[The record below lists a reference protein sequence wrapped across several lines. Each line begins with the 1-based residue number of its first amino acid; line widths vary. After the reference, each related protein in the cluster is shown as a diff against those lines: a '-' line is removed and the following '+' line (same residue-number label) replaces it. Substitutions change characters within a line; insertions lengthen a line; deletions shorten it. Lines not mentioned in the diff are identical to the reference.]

1 LRLGVTIRATI
12 LAGGTPVSSSTI
24 LIVDDE
30 PKVRLLLRRCLES
43 NGFEV
48 VEAEGEAGTL
58 DAIRA
63 NNVKLVTLDVKL
75 GGENGLEIAKR
86 IRQNSNVPII
96 MVTGRNDVIDR
107 VVGLEVGADDYI
119 TKPFHVRE
127 VLARVRSVLRR
138 TGNTENPQPT
148 APETQEN
155 HPDTQGAVTFDGM
168 TAYPDR
174 FELLDRNGAPLEMT
188 SGDFRLLSVFLGN
201 PKRMLS
207 RDRIMDLLHGTE
219 WSPLDRTIDNHVARL
234 RKKVERD
241 PTSPMLIKTVRGI
254 GYMFATEV
262 KRLDT

>member
-1 LRLGVTIRATI
+1 MT
-12 LAGGTPVSSSTI
+12 SKTI

-43 NGFEV
+43 DGFNV
-48 VEAEGEAGTL
+48 IEAEDDAGTL
-58 DAIRA
+58 DALRS
-63 NNVKLVTLDVKL
+63 NDVKLVTLDVNL
-75 GGENGLEIAKR
+75 GGDNGLEVAKR
-86 IRQNSNVPII
+86 IRQQSSVPII
-96 MVTGRNDVIDR
+96 MVTGRDDVIDR

-138 TGNTENPQPT
+138 AGEVDSSQSPAAEASKKPT
-148 APETQEN
+148 N
-155 HPDTQGAVTFDGM
+155 HEGAVTFDGM
-168 TAYPDR
+168 TAYLDR
-174 FELLDRNGAPLEMT
+174 FELLDRDGTQVEMT

-234 RKKVERD
+234 RKKIERD
-241 PTSPMLIKTVRGI
+241 PSSPALIKTVRGI
-254 GYMFATEV
+254 GYMFAMEV
-262 KRLDT
+262 KRRGD